1 MAIMQSCCCWRS
13 VRRGSFACA
22 IYSGIYFAVLALTT
36 GKVLQGESQYLRGNR
51 SLPEST
57 SFLEPDTISP
67 TTVRF
72 NVTLLICSCCGV
84 ICSILL
90 LYGLCKDQRVFLIP
104 WIIVVG
110 TICIVD
116 VGHSLYLFVVASS
129 FDPTK
134 VMLYTLNF
142 FLLCLNIYSL
152 LCVISQYQEYMTGRG
167 TAADDYEYRVS
178 ILRVSER
185 KQERNKGRK
194 VPAVRYATQPP
205 TTTATSCLSSR
216 KTATNNETKV
226 TATPTQSPT
235 AGQNTGSSDKSPVVG
250 KSARKHVQFPDTA
263 SEDQKGKSE
272 SSITILLANKE
283 TENEF
288 AISSPLL
295 KLVDSAMI
303 DPSIQSQ
310 KITRVQ
316 YT

>member
-22 IYSGIYFAVLALTT
+22 IYSGIYFTVLALTT

-104 WIIVVG
+104 WIIVVT
-110 TICIVD
+110 TICFVD
-116 VGHSLYLFVVASS
+116 IGHSLYLFIAASS

-152 LCVISQYQEYMTGRG
+152 LCVISQYQEYTNGRG

-178 ILRVSER
+178 ILRVSQREQDR
-185 KQERNKGRK
+185 DKGRK
-194 VPAVRYATQPP
+194 VPAVRYATQPL

-216 KTATNNETKV
+216 RAATNNETKV

-235 AGQNTGSSDKSPVVG
+235 GQNTVSSEKSPVAG
-250 KSARKHVQFPDTA
+250 KSSRKHVQFPDTA
-263 SEDQKGKSE
+263 SDSQKGKSE
-272 SSITILLANKE
+272 SSITMLIANKE
-283 TENEF
+283 TENDY
-288 AISSPLL
+288 AIPS
-295 KLVDSAMI
+295 DSAMI

-310 KITRVQ
+310 KMTEVQ